1 MGESDS
7 TEKKDYDF
15 RGLMRSFFNN
25 IQPLIILILI
35 IIIILLQT
43 CGGKKVNKVCPDVQG
58 TKTEV
63 VIDTVEIEIEKKV
76 KVPVWRTKVDTV
88 FQVDTHYV
96 DVIQKVDTLSIIR
109 DYYQTYLYVDTL
121 NLDTLGYIIV
131 KDYIGQNIILDRGF
145 STNLTIPKTTIT
157 NTEYLNTYE
166 FYTGMNASFNRSN
179 IGFMGVEG
187 ILRNKRGNLF
197 TLGIGVNRQQEP
209 MLSTGIYWQI
219 WKKD

>member
-1 MGESDS
+1 
-7 TEKKDYDF
+7 
-15 RGLMRSFFNN
+15 
-25 IQPLIILILI
+25 
-35 IIIILLQT
+35 
-43 CGGKKVNKVCPDVQG
+43 
-58 TKTEV
+58 
-63 VIDTVEIEIEKKV
+63 
-76 KVPVWRTKVDTV
+76 
-88 FQVDTHYV
+88 
-96 DVIQKVDTLSIIR
+96 
-109 DYYQTYLYVDTL
+109 VDTL

-209 MLSTGIYWQI
+209 MISTGIYWQI